1 MKVTPLT
8 GSIGAAV
15 DGVRLADLTDDAFD
29 EVRAA
34 FLEHCMLVFPDQH
47 LHVEEHV
54 AFAARWGPP
63 SISPFVTYLDD
74 HPEVLPLTNRG

>member
-29 EVRAA
+29 EVPGNDLDA
-34 FLEHCMLVFPDQH
+34 FQQRSEH
-47 LHVEEHV
+47 
-54 AFAARWGPP
+54 AFCIMPAHG
-63 SISPFVTYLDD
+63 
-74 HPEVLPLTNRG
+74 PEVNRHP